1 MNPEDELA
9 LIEVEE
15 ERRRRA
21 KVAAAAPTAPVS
33 DAGKEGR
40 DEELQRRIDARP
52 AYERSFAT
60 GAKQG
65 VTFGFGD
72 ELAGV
77 AGAAGDVFGKARD
90 AVTGFGG
97 KDEGFVEGAKR
108 AYREANQLLGD
119 IIKVHYEGKLLDG
132 TVFDSSFER
141 KQSAIMPLDGLV
153 QAWLEA
159 LPMMKVGD
167 EWVLYVPPE
176 LGYGD
181 RDVGPIPAG
190 SVMTFRLQLLGM
202 LAVD

>member
-1 MNPEDELA
+1 MLRFVCLTLGLA
-9 LIEVEE
+9 LAMGGIASAQASATVP
-15 ERRRRA
+15 A
-21 KVAAAAPTAPVS
+21 PATTPSPAAAA
-33 DAGKEGR
+33 
-40 DEELQRRIDARP
+40 
-52 AYERSFAT
+52 
-60 GAKQG
+60 
-65 VTFGFGD
+65 
-72 ELAGV
+72 
-77 AGAAGDVFGKARD
+77 GAAFLAANAKAPGVVVLPSGLQYKI
-90 AVTGFGG
+90 VTSGPKTGPSP
-97 KDEGFVEGAKR
+97 KT
-108 AYREANQLLGD
+108 GD

-153 QAWLEA
+153 EAWLQA

-167 EWVLYVPPE
+167 EWVLYVPPA

>member
-1 MNPEDELA
+1 MLRFACLTLGFTLA
-9 LIEVEE
+9 LGGMASAQAPAVAPPASVSTAATAGQAFLATN
-15 ERRRRA
+15 A
-21 KVAAAAPTAPVS
+21 KAPGVVVLPS
-33 DAGKEGR
+33 G
-40 DEELQRRIDARP
+40 LQYKVLTSGP
-52 AYERSFAT
+52 KT
-60 GAKQG
+60 GPSPKI
-65 VTFGFGD
+65 
-72 ELAGV
+72 
-77 AGAAGDVFGKARD
+77 
-90 AVTGFGG
+90 
-97 KDEGFVEGAKR
+97 
-108 AYREANQLLGD
+108 GD

>member
-1 MNPEDELA
+1 MLRFACLTLGLA
-9 LIEVEE
+9 LAMGGIASAQVS
-15 ERRRRA
+15 A
-21 KVAAAAPTAPVS
+21 TPPAPVATPSPAAAAGAAFLAANAKAPGVVVLPS
-33 DAGKEGR
+33 G
-40 DEELQRRIDARP
+40 LQ
-52 AYERSFAT
+52 YKVVTS
-60 GAKQG
+60 GAK
-65 VTFGFGD
+65 
-72 ELAGV
+72 
-77 AGAAGDVFGKARD
+77 
-90 AVTGFGG
+90 TGPSP
-97 KDEGFVEGAKR
+97 KT
-108 AYREANQLLGD
+108 GD

-153 QAWLEA
+153 EAWLQA

-167 EWVLYVPPE
+167 EWVLYVPPA

>member
-1 MNPEDELA
+1 MLRFACLTLGLTLA
-9 LIEVEE
+9 LGGMASAQTPAV
-15 ERRRRA
+15 A
-21 KVAAAAPTAPVS
+21 PPASVSAAAMAGQAFLATNAKAPGVVVLPS
-33 DAGKEGR
+33 G
-40 DEELQRRIDARP
+40 LQYKVLTSGP
-52 AYERSFAT
+52 KT
-60 GAKQG
+60 GPSPK
-65 VTFGFGD
+65 
-72 ELAGV
+72 
-77 AGAAGDVFGKARD
+77 
-90 AVTGFGG
+90 
-97 KDEGFVEGAKR
+97 
-108 AYREANQLLGD
+108 LGD